1 MGRIDIE
8 RIAKNFDLII
18 VRSDYGVYNQWKN
31 ALVRLYVDD
40 NYNRGYILEALDYD
54 VNPAYNNI
62 HLPAGI
68 GGINGIR
75 KFLGCRLIFNDAFNE
90 RWLIE
95 ELNGLLTLYR
105 MHKDGE

>member
-1 MGRIDIE
+1 MSRIDIE

-18 VRSDYGVYNQWKN
+18 VRSDYGRYNQWKN

-40 NYNRGYILEALDYD
+40 NYNRGFILEALDYD
-54 VNPAYNNI
+54 VNPAYNII
-62 HLPAGI
+62 HIPEGI

-75 KFLGCRLIFNDAFNE
+75 KFLGCRCIFNDDFNE
-90 RWLIE
+90 RQLIA
-95 ELNGLLTLYR
+95 ELNGLLSLYW

>member
-18 VRSDYGVYNQWKN
+18 VRSDYGAYNQWKN
-31 ALVRLYVDD
+31 ALVKLYVDN
-40 NYNRGYILEALDYD
+40 NYTRGYILEALDCD
-54 VNPAYNNI
+54 VNPAHNNI
-62 HLPAGI
+62 YLPAGI
-68 GGINGIR
+68 GKINGIR
-75 KFLGCRLIFNDAFNE
+75 KFLGCRFIFNDAFNE

-105 MHKDGE
+105 MHEDGE

>member
-18 VRSDYGVYNQWKN
+18 VRSDYGIYNQHKN
-31 ALVRLYVDD
+31 ALVKLYVDN
-40 NYNRGYILEALDYD
+40 NYTRGCILEAIDCD

-75 KFLGCRLIFNDAFNE
+75 KFLGCRCIFNDDFNE

-95 ELNGLLTLYR
+95 ELNGLLSLYR

>member
-1 MGRIDIE
+1 MSRIDIE
-8 RIAKNFDLII
+8 KIAKNFDLII
-18 VRSDYGVYNQWKN
+18 VRSDYGRYNQWKN

-40 NYNRGYILEALDYD
+40 NYNRGYILEVIDH
-54 VNPAYNNI
+54 NIEPEYNNI
-62 HLPAGI
+62 RLAAGI

-75 KFLGCRLIFNDAFNE
+75 KFLGCRRIFNDDFNE

-95 ELNGLLTLYR
+95 ELDGLLTLYR

>member
-1 MGRIDIE
+1 MGRINIE

-18 VRSDYGVYNQWKN
+18 VRTDYGRYNQWKN
-31 ALVRLYVDD
+31 ALVKLYVDN
-40 NYNRGYILEALDYD
+40 NYTRGYILEAIDHD
-54 VNPAYNNI
+54 IEPEYNNI
-62 HLPAGI
+62 RLASGI

-75 KFLGCRLIFNDAFNE
+75 KFLGCRRIFNDAFNE